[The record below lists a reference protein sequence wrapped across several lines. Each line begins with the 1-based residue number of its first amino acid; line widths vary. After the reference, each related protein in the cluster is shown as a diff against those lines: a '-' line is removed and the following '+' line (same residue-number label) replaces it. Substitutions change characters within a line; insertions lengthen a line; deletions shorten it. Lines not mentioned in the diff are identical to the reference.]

1 MRTDEP
7 ERRFAPGS
15 VLRISG
21 KNNELVVSHT
31 RWHSGRFL
39 VKFVDYEDRS
49 AVDALRGAE
58 LVVAV
63 SDDELPSGEDEF
75 YDRQLIGLRVRNAAG
90 IDIGIVTSVDHF
102 PAQDLLSVRTES
114 GDFLVPFVNA
124 LVPEVDLSAGYL
136 QLADV
141 RGLVEEE

>member
-1 MRTDEP
+1 M
-7 ERRFAPGS
+7 
-15 VLRISG
+15 LRISG
-21 KNNELVVSHT
+21 KNEELVVSRS

-49 AVDALRGAE
+49 AADALRGAE
-58 LVVAV
+58 LVVDV

-75 YDRQLIGLRVRNAAG
+75 YDRQLVGLRVRNAAG

-102 PAQDLLSVRTES
+102 PAQDLLSVRTVS
-114 GDFLVPFVNA
+114 GDSLVPFVNA
-124 LVPEVDLSAGYL
+124 LVPKIDLAAGYL

-141 RGLVEEE
+141 KGLIEEE